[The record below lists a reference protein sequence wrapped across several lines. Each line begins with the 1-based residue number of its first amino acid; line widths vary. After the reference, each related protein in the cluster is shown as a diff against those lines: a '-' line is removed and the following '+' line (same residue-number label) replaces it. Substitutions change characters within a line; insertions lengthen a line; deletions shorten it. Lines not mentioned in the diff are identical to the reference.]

1 MTAIFTEKYKQSLAN
16 WMEDVLMTDTCD
28 ILRDIGT
35 QRPSGGRDENWQPVN
50 IKPIPC
56 ALIDEKRLPV
66 EMDIAAQE
74 QGQTRF
80 RAYLPRGTDV
90 RGTDRLH
97 IPSGAVGITYHI
109 VEPLDPSTLEISRRV
124 VVRRSPIL

>member
-1 MTAIFTEKYKQSLAN
+1 MTAIFTESYKQRLAD
-16 WMEDVLMTDTCD
+16 WTQDAFYTDTCD
-28 ILRDIGT
+28 ILREVDV
-35 QRPSGGRDENWQPVN
+35 QRASGGRDVTWPAVN
-50 IKPIPC
+50 SQPIPC
-56 ALIDEKRLPV
+56 ALIEEKRLPV

-80 RAYLPRGTDV
+80 RVYMPRGTDV

-97 IPSGAVGITYHI
+97 IPSGSTGITYHI

-124 VVRRSPIL
+124 IVRRSPVV